1 MGAKS
6 VNTTNNEIQVLS
18 YLTELNR
25 HADDIGLVCE
35 KMLEKMDNIIELLEL
50 IENHLR
56 YSNYA
61 GGEY

>member
-1 MGAKS
+1 MGTKS
-6 VNTTNNEIQVLS
+6 VNLTNNEIQILS

-35 KMLEKMDNIIELLEL
+35 KILEKLDNVLELLEL

-56 YSNYA
+56 YGNYG

>member
-1 MGAKS
+1 MANKS
-6 VNTTNNEIQVLS
+6 VNLTNGEIQIIS

-35 KMLEKMDNIIELLEL
+35 KILERLDNIVELLEL
-50 IENHLR
+50 IENNLR
-56 YSNYA
+56 YGNYG